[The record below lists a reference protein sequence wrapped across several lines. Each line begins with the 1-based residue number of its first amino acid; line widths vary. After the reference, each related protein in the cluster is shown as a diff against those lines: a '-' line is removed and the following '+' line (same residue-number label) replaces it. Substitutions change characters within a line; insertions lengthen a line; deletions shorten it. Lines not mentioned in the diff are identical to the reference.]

1 MCAWDIHLREL
12 IKRVLGSYDTL
23 VTQSE
28 GKIEVPEGFLWKPR
42 VIEIK
47 EFKVFWSQ

>member
-1 MCAWDIHLREL
+1 MGVIGKGVVR
-12 IKRVLGSYDTL
+12 SYDTL

-47 EFKVFWSQ
+47 EL

>member
-1 MCAWDIHLREL
+1 MCGWDIHLWEL
-12 IKRVLGSYDTL
+12 LERGALGSYDTL

-47 EFKVFWSQ
+47 EL